1 MSSNSFR
8 KNFETPRSPSRSTR
22 NNLELPRIDNG
33 SSDSFAGGG
42 MPSTSPRRRNKGN
55 SIFSDRY
62 IPNRAGVDLQA
73 AFSLSN
79 QEVNSAVSST
89 NHHHR
94 NGSSHSSIGNT
105 GLLGSSLS
113 GGISGVAG
121 GSGGGGINGSGGG
134 APSGSIGG
142 SSGVL
147 GGDNDIEIRKEEEA
161 NKTFS
166 TILKAELFGDNVP
179 MAAVS
184 ANKRPVLVTGSN
196 DLSGRGNL
204 ISSGGGGGG
213 GNSSTSSGRSTPPR
227 STRAMGMNGSGSTL
241 TTGATSNTT
250 GSTSTSA
257 TNNTGSSNLFTFQSP
272 QKSRP
277 VSRDLQSELYSLS
290 PVRQDSQKLL
300 LLPQK
305 KPRNISKVP
314 YRVLDAP
321 ELSDDFYLNL
331 VDWGSQDILAVGL
344 GDSVY
349 LWDGATQ
356 SVDRLCNLLN
366 KDKVT
371 LLNWIGLGTHL
382 AIGTLKGLVE
392 IWDATKIKCVRTMS
406 GHNLRV
412 LSLAWNEHI
421 LLLGSRDRSIL
432 NRDVRVAEHYINRLE
447 HHKQEV
453 CGLKWNVE
461 ENKLALGG
469 NDNKLFIWDGINNL
483 SQPLHEFH
491 DHTAAIKAILWSPHQ
506 RGILASGG
514 GTADKTI
521 KTWNT
526 LTGQLLHDVNTGSQV
541 CNLAWLKNSNELVS
555 THGYSRN
562 QVVVWKYPSM
572 QQIALLTG
580 HTYRVL
586 YLSLSPDGETIV
598 TGAGDETL
606 RFWNVF
612 EKNRNDEPPSSVLLD
627 AFLQLR

>member
-1 MSSNSFR
+1 MDRNR
-8 KNFETPRSPSRSTR
+8 KTFETPRSPSRSTR
-22 NNLELPRIDNG
+22 NNLELPRI
-33 SSDSFAGGG
+33 SDSGGS
-42 MPSTSPRRRNKGN
+42 MPSTSPRRRNKTN
-55 SIFSDRY
+55 IFSDRY
-62 IPNRAGVDLQA
+62 IPNRTGVDLQA

-79 QEVNSAVSST
+79 QEIFPDL
-89 NHHHR
+89 R
-94 NGSSHSSIGNT
+94 
-105 GLLGSSLS
+105 S
-113 GGISGVAG
+113 GR
-121 GSGGGGINGSGGG
+121 
-134 APSGSIGG
+134 G
-142 SSGVL
+142 SSGSGASRSQIN
-147 GGDNDIEIRKEEEA
+147 GGALSSGVDNEIEIRKEEEA
-161 NKTFS
+161 NKTFL

-179 MAAVS
+179 
-184 ANKRPVLVTGSN
+184 LVVNQASNGGGGSG
-196 DLSGRGNL
+196 SG
-204 ISSGGGGGG
+204 SGGGGGG
-213 GNSSTSSGRSTPPR
+213 SHSGNGRPMLAIGRSSTGGGSSSGSGGNSGRTTPPR
-227 STRAMGMNGSGSTL
+227 STRGSGSGIGAG
-241 TTGATSNTT
+241 TGSSSNGAGGIGGSISVAAAAQAATVAAAVATS
-250 GSTSTSA
+250 GSNSA
-257 TNNTGSSNLFTFQSP
+257 LDITATPRHSSNLFTFQSP
-272 QKSRP
+272 SKSRP
-277 VSRDLQSELYSLS
+277 ISRDLQSELYSLS

-300 LLPQK
+300 LSPQK

-356 SVDRLCNLLN
+356 SVDRLCNLSN

-371 LLNWIGLGTHL
+371 SINWIGLGTHL

-392 IWDATKIKCVRTMS
+392 IWDATKMKCIRTMS

-412 LSLAWNEHI
+412 SSLAWNEHI
-421 LLLGSRDRSIL
+421 LSSGSRDRSIL
-432 NRDVRVAEHYINRLE
+432 NRDVRVAEHFVNRFD

-461 ENKLALGG
+461 ENKLASGG
-469 NDNKLFIWDGINNL
+469 NDNNLFIWDGLNPK
-483 SQPLHEFH
+483 PLHLFR
-491 DHTAAIKAILWSPHQ
+491 DHTAAVKAISWSPHQ

-526 LTGQLLHDVNTGSQV
+526 LTGTMLHNVNTGSQV
-541 CNLAWLKNSNELVS
+541 CNLAWSKNSNELVS

-612 EKNRNDEPPSSVLLD
+612 EKNKNDEPPSSVLLD

>member
-1 MSSNSFR
+1 MSDKSKSNFR
-8 KNFETPRSPSRSTR
+8 RSFETPRSPSRSTR
-22 NNLELPRIDNG
+22 SLEPPRLSEG
-33 SSDSFAGGG
+33 P
-42 MPSTSPRRRNKGN
+42 MMTSTSPRRRNKT
-55 SIFSDRY
+55 SAIFLDRY
-62 IPNRAGVDLQA
+62 IPNRTGVDLQA
-73 AFSLSN
+73 AFSLTN
-79 QEVNSAVSST
+79 QDIYPDLRTRT
-89 NHHHR
+89 N
-94 NGSSHSSIGNT
+94 GT
-105 GLLGSSLS
+105 
-113 GGISGVAG
+113 
-121 GSGGGGINGSGGG
+121 
-134 APSGSIGG
+134 
-142 SSGVL
+142 
-147 GGDNDIEIRKEEEA
+147 DNDIDLRKEEEA
-161 NKTFS
+161 NKIFS

-179 MAAVS
+179 MAAAS
-184 ANKRPVLVTGSN
+184 LQNS
-196 DLSGRGNL
+196 
-204 ISSGGGGGG
+204 SSGSKINHNNNNNVTTNNPSNNGNNSTRLPGNSAGG
-213 GNSSTSSGRSTPPR
+213 GNSLSSASSSGNLHTGGSGIGGAGGSGINITGGIGSRSTGELHSIHSTGSTPPR
-227 STRAMGMNGSGSTL
+227 STRINQAAVAS
-241 TTGATSNTT
+241 AAAAAAAADSN
-250 GSTSTSA
+250 SITSTPRQS
-257 TNNTGSSNLFTFQSP
+257 TNLFTFQSP
-272 QKSRP
+272 SKGRP
-277 VSRDLQSELYSLS
+277 ISRDLQSELYSLS

-300 LLPQK
+300 LSPQK

-356 SVDRLCNLLN
+356 SVDRLCNLSN

-371 LLNWIGLGTHL
+371 SLNWIGSGTHL

-412 LSLAWNEHI
+412 SSLAWNEHI
-421 LLLGSRDRSIL
+421 LSSGSRDRSIL
-432 NRDVRVAEHYINRLE
+432 NRDVRIADHFVNRFE

-461 ENKLALGG
+461 ENKLASGG
-469 NDNKLFIWDGINNL
+469 NDNKLYIWDGLNPE
-483 SQPLHEFH
+483 PLHQFT
-491 DHTAAIKAILWSPHQ
+491 DHTAAVKAIAWSPHQ

-526 LTGQLLHDVNTGSQV
+526 LTGNLLHNVNTGSQV
-541 CNLAWLKNSNELVS
+541 CNLAWSKNSNELVS

-612 EKNRNDEPPSSVLLD
+612 EKNRNDEPPASVLLD